1 MDDDPA
7 DLDLELG
14 PREDTGGPQEVL
26 LPDLGR
32 SGGPGPG
39 LWALVVLGLTL
50 VLGVSFWLFRPRPA
64 PPDASPAPAA
74 SVTPSS
80 PTPAPTAL
88 LPPLDGSDAIVR
100 DLTKALSTH
109 PLFALWLG
117 QKELIRTLAALVL
130 NVQEGESPRAHLAFL
145 APRSG
150 FAVIERRSGRL
161 LLDPAGYTRYD
172 AVADAAQSLDPD
184 SCARAYR
191 VLEPLFESAYR
202 ELGHPEGG
210 FAKALHA
217 ALGKLLEV
225 PILEGEIPLVRV
237 EKPVL
242 LYEFFDERLEALS
255 IPQKHL
261 LRMGPRNVARIQ
273 AQLRGLAQA
282 LGEPSAPSAPPVPT
296 AAHP

>member
-1 MDDDPA
+1 MNDDPT
-7 DLDLELG
+7 DLDLDLG
-14 PREDTGGPQEVL
+14 PSEVGDPQDVR

-32 SGGPGPG
+32 AQGPGPG

-50 VLGVSFWLFRPRPA
+50 VLGGAFWFLRPRPA
-64 PPDASPAPAA
+64 TESPA
-74 SVTPSS
+74 
-80 PTPAPTAL
+80 PTPAPSVGPSAASTPPPLL
-88 LPPLDGSDAIVR
+88 LPPLEGSDATVR
-100 DLTKALSTH
+100 DLTKALSAH

-130 NVQEGESPRAHLAFL
+130 NVAEGESPRAHLPFL

-161 LLDPAGYTRYD
+161 LLDPMSYARYD
-172 AVADAAQSLDPD
+172 PVADAAESLDPE

-210 FAKALHA
+210 FSKALHA
-217 ALGKLLEV
+217 ALGKLLAV
-225 PILEGEIPLVRV
+225 PVVEGEIPLVRV
-237 EKPVL
+237 EKAVV

-273 AQLRGLAQA
+273 TRLRGLAQA
-282 LGEPSAPSAPPVPT
+282 LGEPGQPKAPPVPA